1 MWNIKLTSKNQA
13 TFPKALLEE
22 MHAHPGERLGVVRE
36 VRNGRVGYR
45 LLPPGGDWSWIGSAR
60 PRAKGESHRMEDI
73 RRSIGRAIGK
83 QKGR

>member
-22 MHAHPGERLGVVRE
+22 MRVRPGERMGLVRE
-36 VRNGRVGYR
+36 VRGGQVAYR
-45 LLPPGGDWSWIGSAR
+45 LVPPGPDLSWIGCAR
-60 PRAKGESHRMEDI
+60 KYAKGKSHRMEDI

-83 QKGR
+83 KKGR